1 MKRSH
6 CDIPASLQSLQY
18 DRATKTLAVL
28 DQLRIPHAST
38 YIDVPDSDAA
48 WQVIKKMQVRGA
60 PLIGIVAALGL
71 AVEAHRAK
79 NRFRTENRSS
89 DAEAAASW
97 LQDRMNYLK

>member
-18 DRATKTLAVL
+18 DAVAKKLAVL

-38 YIDVPDSDAA
+38 YIDVPDSEAA

-71 AVEAHRAK
+71 AAEASRK
-79 NRFRTENRSS
+79 KDLSK
-89 DAEAAASW
+89 AEAAAAWIQQRLS
-97 LQDRMNYLK
+97 YLKTSRP